1 MYTARQHIEIDWLFP
16 RGEAPYDNETVIYVE
31 RQESWMDGG
40 SILSSSDLFRTN
52 PKILLYGGKNFKME
66 GPYMFATKT
75 AVGFSFFT
83 TNFVFVFVMYRDNL
97 DKSIKIYELMLILFC
112 TKW

>member
-1 MYTARQHIEIDWLFP
+1 
-16 RGEAPYDNETVIYVE
+16 
-31 RQESWMDGG
+31 
-40 SILSSSDLFRTN
+40 
-52 PKILLYGGKNFKME
+52 
-66 GPYMFATKT
+66 MFATKT